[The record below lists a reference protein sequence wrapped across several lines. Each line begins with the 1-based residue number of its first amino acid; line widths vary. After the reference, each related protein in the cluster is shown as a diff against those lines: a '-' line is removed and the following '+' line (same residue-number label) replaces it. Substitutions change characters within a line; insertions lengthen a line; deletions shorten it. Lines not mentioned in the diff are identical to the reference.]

1 MQRLVLLTA
10 FVFGCADNALPTE
23 NNGGNNGATTAGTT
37 GSTTA
42 GGTTAGT
49 NGSTT
54 AGSTTAGGTTAGS
67 TTAGGTT
74 GTTGTTGS
82 TGGTTGGPQ
91 GSPCKNTCDCQAGLA
106 CFQNTCQAAGM
117 FMLYCCDSSSC
128 PAGQVCQGSDGSFGM
143 CGAGTT
149 GGGVC
154 KTACDCPQGEA
165 CFNGGCVMPPMGP
178 LYCCETGC
186 PSGGGICQ
194 SMTGSFGQ
202 CGGGMTTGTNG
213 GTSGGTMCQSTPCMS
228 STDCTK
234 VGCNNGCSMR
244 THMCR

>member
-54 AGSTTAGGTTAGS
+54 AGTNGSTTAGS

-149 GGGVC
+149 GGPQGSPC
-154 KTACDCPQGEA
+154 KNTCDCQAGLA
-165 CFNGGCVMPPMGP
+165 CFQNTCQAAGMFM
-178 LYCCETGC
+178 LYCCDSSSC
-186 PSGGGICQ
+186 PA
-194 SMTGSFGQ
+194 GQ
-202 CGGGMTTGTNG
+202 
-213 GTSGGTMCQSTPCMS
+213 Q
-228 STDCTK
+228 
-234 VGCNNGCSMR
+234 
-244 THMCR
+244 